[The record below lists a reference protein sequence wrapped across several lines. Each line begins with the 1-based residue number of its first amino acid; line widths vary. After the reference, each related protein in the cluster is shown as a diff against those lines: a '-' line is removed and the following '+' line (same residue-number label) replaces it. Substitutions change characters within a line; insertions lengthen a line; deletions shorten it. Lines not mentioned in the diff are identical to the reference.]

1 MSDFFLSNCV
11 GLCGFVLAY
20 EGVDVDARKFNTR
33 SVVLN
38 FFLEHPMPS
47 LDEIRAEKIQVRMEK
62 VALDAQ
68 IAKAL
73 KASDLLDAQLRQLK
87 MERAAAQVGQSAS
100 TSMDAYM
107 MSSRSFSSEDALRLQ
122 NRERSKVA
130 AIARWLT
137 GRE

>member
-1 MSDFFLSNCV
+1 
-11 GLCGFVLAY
+11 
-20 EGVDVDARKFNTR
+20 
-33 SVVLN
+33 
-38 FFLEHPMPS
+38 MPS

-62 VALDAQ
+62 VALDTQ

-87 MERAAAQVGQSAS
+87 LERAAAQLGEPA
-100 TSMDAYM
+100 TASMDAYM
-107 MSSRSFSSEDALRLQ
+107 MSSRSLISEDALRLQ

>member
-1 MSDFFLSNCV
+1 
-11 GLCGFVLAY
+11 
-20 EGVDVDARKFNTR
+20 
-33 SVVLN
+33 
-38 FFLEHPMPS
+38 MPS

-62 VALDAQ
+62 MALDTQ

-87 MERAAAQVGQSAS
+87 LERAAAQLGEPA
-100 TSMDAYM
+100 TASMDAYM
-107 MSSRSFSSEDALRLQ
+107 MSSRSLISEDALRLQ

>member
-1 MSDFFLSNCV
+1 
-11 GLCGFVLAY
+11 
-20 EGVDVDARKFNTR
+20 
-33 SVVLN
+33 
-38 FFLEHPMPS
+38 MPS

-107 MSSRSFSSEDALRLQ
+107 MSSRSFSSEDAFRLQ
-122 NRERSKVA
+122 NREQSKVA

>member
-1 MSDFFLSNCV
+1 
-11 GLCGFVLAY
+11 
-20 EGVDVDARKFNTR
+20 
-33 SVVLN
+33 
-38 FFLEHPMPS
+38 MPS

-87 MERAAAQVGQSAS
+87 MERAAAQPSDPAS

-107 MSSRSFSSEDALRLQ
+107 MSSRSLISEDAFHLQ

>member
-1 MSDFFLSNCV
+1 
-11 GLCGFVLAY
+11 
-20 EGVDVDARKFNTR
+20 
-33 SVVLN
+33 
-38 FFLEHPMPS
+38 MPS
-47 LDEIRAEKIQVRMEK
+47 LDEIRSEKIQVRMEK

-73 KASDLLDAQLRQLK
+73 KASDLLDAQLRQIKL
-87 MERAAAQVGQSAS
+87 ERAAAQLNEPA
-100 TSMDAYM
+100 TASMDAYM
-107 MSSRSFSSEDALRLQ
+107 MSSRSLISEDAFRLQ

>member
-1 MSDFFLSNCV
+1 
-11 GLCGFVLAY
+11 
-20 EGVDVDARKFNTR
+20 
-33 SVVLN
+33 
-38 FFLEHPMPS
+38 MPS
-47 LDEIRAEKIQVRMEK
+47 LDEIRSEKIQVRMEK

-87 MERAAAQVGQSAS
+87 LERAAAQLGEPA
-100 TSMDAYM
+100 TASMDAYM
-107 MSSRSFSSEDALRLQ
+107 MSSRSLISEDALRLQ